1 MPGSTAGACSRR
13 DGSSLRPASG
23 IPRLKIDLEMMGKGE
38 PRILEWEVKT
48 APFAGIGVLRF
59 HAGTVD
65 GPRGPE
71 EIEQI
76 AIVDLQANTVVGVET
91 QRRGSRWRS

>member
-1 MPGSTAGACSRR
+1 MPAA
-13 DGSSLRPASG
+13 SSY
-23 IPRLKIDLEMMGKGE
+23 PRLKVDIEMLGKGQ

-71 EIEQI
+71 EVEQI
-76 AIVDLQANTVVGVET
+76 AIVDLQAN
-91 QRRGSRWRS
+91 RCWP